1 MNNFIAYGRMTKN
14 VEIRYP
20 QNKPDMAIGSFG
32 VAVNR
37 KFEKD
42 KTDFFNCV
50 AFGKT
55 AENLEKFFHKGDRIL
70 IQGEVNIDEFTD
82 KNGNRVWA
90 TKVVVNNFDFIE
102 TKSEK
107 GQAEKKD
114 DGFLSIPDGLA
125 DEELPFA

>member
-1 MNNFIAYGRMTKN
+1 MNTITLYGRMTKD
-14 VEIRYP
+14 VEIRYA
-20 QNKPDMAIGSFG
+20 QNKPDMAIGSFS

-70 IQGEVNIDEFTD
+70 LQGEVNIDEFTD
-82 KNGNRVWA
+82 KNGNKARA

-102 TKSEK
+102 SKSEK
-107 GQAEKKD
+107 GQAEQKD
-114 DGFLSIPDGLA
+114 DGFLNIPDGI